1 MAGIV
6 NKVYYQGV
14 HPRHFHT
21 KVPRGYL
28 ITRTIKRKHWSP
40 LIPSTILCSIA
51 FQSYNSV
58 ITCVASVSARVYSQ
72 LSLRRTPLGPVLC
85 VRLRQKSVL
94 KRVK

>member
-6 NKVYYQGV
+6 NKIYYQDV

-21 KVPRGYL
+21 EVLRGYL
-28 ITRTIKRKHWSP
+28 IACTIKRKHWTP
-40 LIPSTILCSIA
+40 LIPSTILSSIA

-72 LSLRRTPLGPVLC
+72 LSLGRTPLGPVPC
-85 VRLRQKSVL
+85 VPLREKSVL
-94 KRVK
+94 